1 MKRQRGGHMVGKMH
15 ITPAR
20 PPGRMPARAARAEE
34 VPVWEAFEDLAGRL
48 HGAVLDLS
56 MPTVDLLNVWGR
68 VLAERSRWQQLDA
81 EGLLEW
87 PDSPGRGRSTEPWPQ
102 PQGDGCAQ
110 QAISETQKNWKGLLQ
125 QAYQQ
130 THRKVIPKDEI
141 SYVVEAVES
150 QFRATVQAPLL
161 SSPFQGELSIN
172 KKQAEHAAARAAI
185 YSDFPKYAE
194 VPEKAQKATESAENA
209 MNAKMKLN
217 EMVQLLTGRPVV
229 KEEIA
234 YEVQEL
240 PVPGQR
246 GSQYVATV
254 RLASLDDDCYEGEPA
269 SNKKQAE
276 HFAAQAAVA
285 AMAERVQP
293 LEEERREAK
302 RRKTMEARRGGKKPF
317 RPAGHPGPPA
327 AFERMAYGRVAASDE
342 VKKEEW

>member
-1 MKRQRGGHMVGKMH
+1 
-15 ITPAR
+15 
-20 PPGRMPARAARAEE
+20 
-34 VPVWEAFEDLAGRL
+34 
-48 HGAVLDLS
+48 
-56 MPTVDLLNVWGR
+56 
-68 VLAERSRWQQLDA
+68 
-81 EGLLEW
+81 
-87 PDSPGRGRSTEPWPQ
+87 
-102 PQGDGCAQ
+102 
-110 QAISETQKNWKGLLQ
+110 LLQ

-141 SYVVEAVES
+141 CYVVEAVES
-150 QFRATVQAPLL
+150 QFRATVQAPGL

-185 YSDFPKYAE
+185 CADFPKYAE
-194 VPEKAQKATESAENA
+194 VPEKAQKTTDSAENA
-209 MNAKMKLN
+209 MSAKMKLN

-254 RLASLDDDCYEGEPA
+254 RLAALDDDYYEGEPA

-302 RRKTMEARRGGKKPF
+302 RRKTMEARRGAKKPF